1 MKCPNCGKEMS
12 RFWMF
17 INKAL
22 TIWYECRE
30 CNIWEEGKHEV
41 L

>member
-1 MKCPNCGKEMS
+1 MKCPKCNKEMG

-17 INKAL
+17 LQNVL

-30 CNIWEEGKHEV
+30 CNIWEEGEV
-41 L
+41 